1 MTSRFRIITWNIN
14 SVRLRIGLVERLL
27 AEFEPDVL
35 CLQEIKC
42 RDEEF
47 PAAAISDAGYE
58 HQAIHGQKAYHGVA
72 MVSRHPFA
80 NVTRKGFCDI
90 EDARHISGDVE
101 INGRALTVQNYYVP
115 AGGDEPD
122 VEKNPKFAHKLSF
135 LDEMNALYSA
145 DRKSRSR
152 TILVGDLNIA
162 PLETDVWSHKQLL
175 KVVSHT
181 PVETEGM
188 KKLMADGGWIDAMR
202 SHIPP
207 EEPLFTWWSYRSP
220 NWEKSNKGRRLD
232 HVWITEDLH
241 PDLHSVEVH
250 TAARSWEKPSD
261 HAPVIA
267 DFKFG

>member
-1 MTSRFRIITWNIN
+1 MTSPFRIITWNIN
-14 SVRLRIGLVERLL
+14 SVRLRIGLVEKLL
-27 AEFEPDVL
+27 DELKPDVL

-42 RDEEF
+42 QDDQF
-47 PAAAISDAGYE
+47 PLANINKAGYD
-58 HQAIHGQKAYHGVA
+58 HCAIHGQKAYHGVA
-72 MVSRHPFA
+72 MVSRHPLT
-80 NVTRKGFCDI
+80 NVTRRGFCDNP
-90 EDARHISGDVE
+90 DARHIAADIEV
-101 INGRALTVQNYYVP
+101 NGKPLTVQNYYVP
-115 AGGDEPD
+115 AGGDEPS

-145 DRKSRSR
+145 DSKTRSR

-181 PVETEGM
+181 PVETDGM
-188 KKLMADGGWIDAMR
+188 NKLMADGRWVDAMR

-207 EEPLFTWWSYRSP
+207 EESLFTWWSYRSP

-241 PDLHSVEVH
+241 PELRSIEVH
-250 TAARSWEKPSD
+250 KAARGWEKPSD

-267 DFKFG
+267 DFEIA